1 MKDERNEPQ
10 NTGGNVF
17 SFPFRTRSDGVTYP
31 DLDDG
36 KEVTRSSVKEIDET
50 AETGP
55 ITLEVRMIIT

>member
-36 KEVTRSSVKEIDET
+36 KR
-50 AETGP
+50 GNP
-55 ITLEVRMIIT
+55 IVSKGDR